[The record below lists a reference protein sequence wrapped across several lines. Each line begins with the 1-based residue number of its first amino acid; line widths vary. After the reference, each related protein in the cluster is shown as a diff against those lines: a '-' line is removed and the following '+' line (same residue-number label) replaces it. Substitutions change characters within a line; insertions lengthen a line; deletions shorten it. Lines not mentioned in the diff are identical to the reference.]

1 MDSIILLVAMIAV
14 FYFLIIRPEN
24 KRKKQAENMR
34 NSLKKG
40 ERITTIG
47 GLVGR
52 IVQVNDATVVFET
65 SEDRV
70 RIEVAKW
77 GIQSAESME
86 QAAAPKAK
94 KADKAEA
101 APAEVKKE
109 EIIDFSKV
117 EIEPLFADQVDF
129 DTFSKSDFRAVK
141 IKACEAVKKS
151 KKLLQFVLDDGTG
164 EDRIILSGI
173 HEYYEPEELVGKTA
187 IAIVNLP
194 PRKMM
199 GIDSCGML
207 ISAVHHENGEEKLHL
222 LMVDPH
228 IPAGAKLC

>member
-77 GIQSAESME
+77 LR
-86 QAAAPKAK
+86 PR
-94 KADKAEA
+94 
-101 APAEVKKE
+101 
-109 EIIDFSKV
+109 
-117 EIEPLFADQVDF
+117 LRRL
-129 DTFSKSDFRAVK
+129 TRRRRRLRKSLR
-141 IKACEAVKKS
+141 
-151 KKLLQFVLDDGTG
+151 
-164 EDRIILSGI
+164 
-173 HEYYEPEELVGKTA
+173 
-187 IAIVNLP
+187 
-194 PRKMM
+194 PRKRPRRWLCRSRIRRKRLKSPRISPLTILRSSK
-199 GIDSCGML
+199 IDNC
-207 ISAVHHENGEEKLHL
+207 IA
-222 LMVDPH
+222 
-228 IPAGAKLC
+228 